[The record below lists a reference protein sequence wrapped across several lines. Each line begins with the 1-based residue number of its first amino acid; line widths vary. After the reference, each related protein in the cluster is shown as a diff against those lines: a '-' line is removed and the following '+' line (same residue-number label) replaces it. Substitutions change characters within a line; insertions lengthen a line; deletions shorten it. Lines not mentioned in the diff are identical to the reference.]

1 MIASSLFAF
10 LHFFAAFGIV
20 ATVVVE
26 WLTFSK
32 TPSLAEARR
41 IQFVDRWYGIF
52 AGVILIVGFL
62 RVYYFEKGSEF
73 YFSSPFFMVKMTL
86 FAVAGLLSIY
96 PTVKYIQWGKD
107 TKQNRAP
114 VIGDQEYSRIALVLK
129 IEMALLLGI
138 ALSASFMARG
148 IMQ

>member
-10 LHFFAAFGIV
+10 LHFVAAFGIV

-32 TPSLAEARR
+32 APSLAEARR
-41 IQFVDRWYGIF
+41 IQMSDRWYGIF

-73 YFSSPFFMVKMTL
+73 YYSSPFFRVKLLL
-86 FAVAGLLSIY
+86 FLVAGLLSIY
-96 PTVKYIQWGKD
+96 PTVKFIQWKKD
-107 TKQNRAP
+107 TAQGRAP
-114 VIGDQEYSRIALVLK
+114 VIADKEYSTIALILK
-129 IEMALLLGI
+129 IEMVLFLGML
-138 ALSASFMARG
+138 LSASLMARG
-148 IMQ
+148 VLQ

>member
-10 LHFFAAFGIV
+10 LHFVAAFGIV

-86 FAVAGLLSIY
+86 FAIAGLLSIY

-138 ALSASFMARG
+138 VLSASLMARG
-148 IMQ
+148 ILQ